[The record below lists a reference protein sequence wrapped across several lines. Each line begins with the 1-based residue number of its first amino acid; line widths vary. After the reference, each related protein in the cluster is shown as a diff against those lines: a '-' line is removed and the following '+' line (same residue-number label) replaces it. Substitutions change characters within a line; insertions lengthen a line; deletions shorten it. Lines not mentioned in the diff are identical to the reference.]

1 MPDTKVD
8 PNFRLISPMPI
19 DHPSAWVS
27 RLVVAQWGRTYAE
40 ALQTICTRAF
50 PGATVVNH
58 CTGREVL
65 ASLRKEPADLLL
77 LALGF
82 PDVDGLDL
90 LSFIATEKLARRVL
104 VATHRREERSLLA
117 LRDARFD
124 GLLDTLEESV
134 PALIHALHLVAAG
147 GVYISP
153 AFRSQIIDRD
163 SLGVLSQKLT
173 AAEIRVF
180 AAIGDGS
187 TNSEASGLLG
197 LRDSTVQTHRRNI
210 MHKLGIPSSAK
221 LVREAIRLGVVRIT
235 AEGRVIR
242 PGFAPGQSGPAAAAN
257 APWPL
262 RSEPAPATPPSPAV
276 PTAIAT

>member
-1 MPDTKVD
+1 MPDPKA
-8 PNFRLISPMPI
+8 PPSLRLI
-19 DHPSAWVS
+19 PSRPADQALAWVK
-27 RLVVAQWGRTYAE
+27 RIVIGQWGRTYAE
-40 ALQTICTRAF
+40 ALQAVCLQAF
-50 PGATVVNH
+50 PKANAVPF
-58 CTGREVL
+58 CSGREIL
-65 ASLRKEPADLLL
+65 ASLRAEPADLLL
-77 LALGF
+77 LALNY
-82 PDVDGLDL
+82 PDSDGIDL
-90 LSFIATEKLARRVL
+90 LQCVATEKLARRVL
-104 VATHRREERSLLA
+104 VVTHRREEHSLLA

-134 PALIHALHLVAAG
+134 PALIHALQLVAAG
-147 GVYISP
+147 SVYVSP

-163 SLGVLSQKLT
+163 SLGVLSQRLT

-187 TNSEASGLLG
+187 TNAEASALLG

-242 PGFAPGQSGPAAAAN
+242 PGFAAGSPNPATASGT
-257 APWPL
+257 PWP
-262 RSEPAPATPPSPAV
+262 PPPSPS
-276 PTAIAT
+276 PLFQTAAAT

>member
-1 MPDTKVD
+1 MPDTKTA
-8 PNFRLISPMPI
+8 PSLRLIPPMPLE
-19 DHPSAWVS
+19 HPSAWVS
-27 RLVVAQWGRTYAE
+27 RVVVAQWGRTYAE
-40 ALQTICTRAF
+40 ALQTICAQAF
-50 PGATVVNH
+50 PRATVVGFG
-58 CTGREVL
+58 TGREVL
-65 ASLRKEPADLLL
+65 ASLRDEPADLLL
-77 LALGF
+77 LALNF
-82 PDVDGLDL
+82 PDLDGLDL
-90 LSFIATEKLARRVL
+90 LSCIAAEKLARRVL
-104 VATHRREERSLLA
+104 VATHRREEHSLLA

-134 PALIHALHLVAAG
+134 PALTHALHLVAAG
-147 GVYISP
+147 GVYVSP

-173 AAEIRVF
+173 AAEIRVL

-187 TNSEASGLLG
+187 TNSEASALLG

-242 PGFAPGQSGPAAAAN
+242 PGFESSQPGHAATADT
-257 APWPL
+257 PWPL
-262 RSEPAPATPPSPAV
+262 RSEPALVLRAAT
-276 PTAIAT
+276 AT

>member
-1 MPDTKVD
+1 MPATKASLSL
-8 PNFRLISPMPI
+8 RLVPP
-19 DHPSAWVS
+19 PSADTPS
-27 RLVVAQWGRTYAE
+27 TAVVRVVVGQWGRTYAD
-40 ALQTICTRAF
+40 ALESVCAQAF
-50 PGATVVNH
+50 PGATSAAF
-58 CTGREVL
+58 CTGSELLAALRE
-65 ASLRKEPADLLL
+65 EPADLLL
-77 LALGF
+77 LALNF
-82 PDVDGLDL
+82 PDMDGIDL
-90 LSFIATEKLARRVL
+90 LQCVTREKLARRVL
-104 VATHRREERSLLA
+104 VVTHRREEHSLLA

-124 GLLDTLEESV
+124 GLLDALEENV

-147 GVYISP
+147 SVYVSP
-153 AFRSQIIDRD
+153 AFRRHIIDRN

-187 TNSEASGLLG
+187 TNSEAAALLS

-242 PGFAPGQSGPAAAAN
+242 PGFESGLGHPA
-257 APWPL
+257 
-262 RSEPAPATPPSPAV
+262 SSTPPS
-276 PTAIAT
+276 TAPWGNSAESAPFLRAAGAT